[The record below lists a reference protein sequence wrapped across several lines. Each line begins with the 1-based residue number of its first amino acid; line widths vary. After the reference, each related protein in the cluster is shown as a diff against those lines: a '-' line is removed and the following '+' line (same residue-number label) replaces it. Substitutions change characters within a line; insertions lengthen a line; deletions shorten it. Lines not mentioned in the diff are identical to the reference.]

1 MSVTRSATR
10 LPARLLTRRLIRT
23 WPIVGGILAVITVAG
38 AVRRKGFFR
47 GVLDTALDAVPV
59 LGPTK
64 NLIEFHRGRDFIRE
78 GPARRH

>member
-10 LPARLLTRRLIRT
+10 LPARMLTRRLIRA
-23 WPIVGGILAVITVAG
+23 WPIVGGILAVITIAG
-38 AVRRKGFFR
+38 AVRRKGFLR

-78 GPARRH
+78 GPAR

>member
-10 LPARLLTRRLIRT
+10 LPARMLTRRLIRA

-38 AVRRKGFFR
+38 AVRRKGFLR

-78 GPARRH
+78 GPARRY